1 MYARV
6 LFEPDDRAFLS
17 DRESTPDFMNS
28 TASFYPP
35 ELAAAIREN
44 WIESAFDPEL
54 LPDQATLE
62 QAADVTYQAS
72 LLREEAEPVRCRV
85 MLATP
90 QEFRPYEAVGRDG
103 LAAMRFRR
111 PTPFAAH
118 ELRKLSAAAGYYRS
132 TLAVDRD
139 ADGHLQIWGMIFTGT
154 RWLSQIHDADPHVSP
169 LPPNLAIQV
178 VAPGHLIV
186 SSGHRR
192 LLETS
197 GGELLS
203 EAFDPFLSEWLPLR
217 FQPERASLLENA
229 ATAPLPM
236 GIDGTRLC
244 DSFVKDAA
252 QNVIRRTLNLVRSR
266 GHGGT
271 LVYLSAN
278 AGRDAHTSGLFRFR
292 VAFEEDD
299 ATLRFRHLMRKL
311 LQRVLEIGFAQKA
324 PEVTWGIYR
333 AMHDAELAE
342 LDDAIVEFA
351 HFLADLMAP
360 DGALVL
366 DRQFR
371 IIGFGAEI
379 LGESHVREIHRAL
392 DLEASQTSLEP
403 ADRAGTRHR
412 SAYRLVSA
420 APEALVLV
428 VSQDGGVRF
437 VAQKDDKLTY
447 WPYLP

>member
-1 MYARV
+1 MPSSV
-6 LFEPDDRAFLS
+6 
-17 DRESTPDFMNS
+17 
-28 TASFYPP
+28 SFYPS
-35 ELAAAIREN
+35 ELAAAIRDN
-44 WIESAFDPEL
+44 WIAAAFDPAL
-54 LPDQATLE
+54 LPDQASLE

-72 LLREEAEPVRCRV
+72 LLREETEPVRCRT
-85 MLATP
+85 MLASP
-90 QEFRPYEAVGRDG
+90 EDFRPYETVGRDG
-103 LAAMRFRR
+103 LAVMRFRR
-111 PTPFAAH
+111 PAPFAAH

-132 TLAVDRD
+132 TLAVNRD
-139 ADGHLQIWGMIFTGT
+139 AEGCLQIWGMIFTGT

-186 SSGHRR
+186 ASGHRR

-203 EAFDPFLSEWLPLR
+203 EAFDPFRSEWLPLR

-229 ATAPLPM
+229 ATAPLPS

-271 LVYLSAN
+271 LIYLSAD
-278 AGRDAHTSGLFRFR
+278 AGRDAHASELFRFR
-292 VAFEEDD
+292 VAFENDD

-311 LQRVLEIGFAQKA
+311 LQRVLEIGFEQNV

-333 AMHDAELAE
+333 AMHDGQLAE
-342 LDDAIVEFA
+342 LDDALVEFA
-351 HFLADLMAP
+351 HFLADLMAA

-379 LGESHVREIHRAL
+379 LGDLHVREIHRAL
-392 DLEASQTSLEP
+392 DLEASRTSLEP

-412 SAYRLVSA
+412 SAYRLVSTA
-420 APEALVLV
+420 REAIALV

-437 VAQKDDKLTY
+437 VAHKDDKLTF